1 MLPAYCYI
9 FNNNLYSLYKYRQ
22 MEGHTPKLGKKAFG
36 IRTGGLIAGP
46 ALFLYALI
54 FTDLNPEQPVVSA
67 TLAVAMLMAVWWI
80 TEAVPLAITSL
91 LPVALFPL
99 LGIMD
104 GKDVS
109 STYFNH
115 VIFLFIGGFMVALAM
130 QKWNLHKRIALKILM
145 YTGVSPA
152 RILLGFM
159 FSTAFLSMWISNTA
173 TAMLMIPIVI
183 SVIDKL
189 EESIGKKE
197 IGKYATGL
205 LLGIAYSASIGGIS
219 TLVGTPP
226 NLSFIRIFS
235 IYFPDA
241 PEISFTQWFIFALP
255 ISITFFVMVWGYL
268 YLIFG
273 PRRKKW
279 PKLDRNTFHLQ
290 YKALGKTSYEERAV
304 MLIFTLLA
312 VTWLTRAG
320 LNFGSI
326 HIPGWSELF
335 GNPEYINDGT
345 VAIFYAIILF
355 IIPDKR
361 EKSGRLMDWKTAR
374 GIPWNIVLLFGGG
387 FALAGGFKESGLS
400 MWFGEQLVWISTAHP
415 IFVILAI
422 ALMMT
427 FLTELTSN
435 TATTEMLLPIL
446 AGIAMAGNV
455 NPLLFM
461 LPATLS
467 ASMAFM
473 LPVATPPNA
482 IIFGTNR
489 VRMMDMAKTGIV
501 LNLAGALIITLA
513 TYFIA
518 TAVFDINMNEFPAW
532 AVSE

>member
-1 MLPAYCYI
+1 MLFIYFLFFTNLEPGQPA
-9 FNNNLYSLYKYRQ
+9 
-22 MEGHTPKLGKKAFG
+22 
-36 IRTGGLIAGP
+36 
-46 ALFLYALI
+46 
-54 FTDLNPEQPVVSA
+54 VSA
-67 TLAVAMLMAVWWI
+67 TLAVALLMAVWWI

-91 LPVALFPL
+91 IPVALFPL

-145 YTGVSPA
+145 FTGVSPA

-173 TAMLMIPIVI
+173 TAMMMIPIVI

-189 EESIGKKE
+189 EDSIGKAE
-197 IGKYATGL
+197 VGKYATGL
-205 LLGIAYSASIGGIS
+205 LLGIAYSASIGGIA

-226 NLSFIRIFS
+226 NLSFARIFQ
-235 IYFPDA
+235 IYFPAA
-241 PEISFTQWFIFALP
+241 PEISFSQWFLFALP
-255 ISITFFVMVWGYL
+255 ISVVFFLFVWGYL
-268 YLIFG
+268 YFIFG
-273 PRRKKW
+273 PRRKSW
-279 PKLDRNTFHLQ
+279 PRLSHDTFREQ
-290 YKALGKTSYEERAV
+290 YRALGKTSYEQKAV
-304 MLIFTLLA
+304 GIIFVLLA
-312 VTWLTRAG
+312 MTWLTRAG
-320 LNFGSI
+320 LDFGSVS
-326 HIPGWSELF
+326 IPGWADLF

-345 VAIFYAIILF
+345 VAVFYSIILF
-355 IIPDKR
+355 IIPSKGNR
-361 EKSGRLMDWKTAR
+361 AVKLMDWKTAT

-387 FALAGGFKESGLS
+387 FALASGFKDSGLS
-400 MWFGEQLVWISTAHP
+400 MWFGEQLTWISSAHP
-415 IFVILAI
+415 IVVILAI
-422 ALMMT
+422 CLMMT

-435 TATTEMLLPIL
+435 TATTEMLLPVL
-446 AGIAMAGNV
+446 AGIAMQGNV

-489 VRMMDMAKTGIV
+489 VKMMDMARTGLFLNIV
-501 LNLAGALIITLA
+501 GAIVITLA
-513 TYFIA
+513 TYYLA
-518 TAVFDINMNEFPAW
+518 TAIFGINMYEFPSW
-532 AVSE
+532 AITK